1 MFGTILYTYKSLF
14 DLVIWK
20 HLSNCTD
27 QIEMDTRETQFPV
40 EEN

>member
-27 QIEMDTRETQFPV
+27 KIEMDTRETRFLV